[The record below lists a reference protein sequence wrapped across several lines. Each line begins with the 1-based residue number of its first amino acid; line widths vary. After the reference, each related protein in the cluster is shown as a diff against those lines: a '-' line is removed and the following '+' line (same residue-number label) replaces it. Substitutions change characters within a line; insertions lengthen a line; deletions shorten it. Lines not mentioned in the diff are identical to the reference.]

1 MMRTLET
8 PPDQTVDPLHSGIGP
23 AEVQKELEQILQS
36 QPFRT
41 SRQCRDLLRYIVE
54 HSLAGHES
62 DLRERIVGIEV
73 FGRSPDYDTAED
85 PVVRMR
91 AADVR
96 KRLAQFYQAEE
107 PRPLHIELKPGA
119 YRANFRIAALS
130 PLEVSPA
137 VSPEPAAALQV
148 RSPEQQ
154 IEQVAESLTVLRTE
168 PPPRSRSVAVR
179 WIGAALAIA
188 LLCFVAFALR
198 FWTGQTS
205 AQSRFWAPVLQ
216 RQNPVLIYTGTNV
229 AYRFTPGYLERYR
242 QEHALNRQNG
252 PEFFP
257 DLPKGAVIRS
267 DDLVAAE
274 NTFITTGDLAAS
286 VQVASLLK
294 GWTRPFVLR
303 SGSDLSMSE
312 LRNAPAVFIGGFN
325 NHWTLATTDPLPLSF
340 RDGTSIVDRANPAQ
354 RWTTSPDNHGEPTE
368 DFALISR
375 VLHSSTGGPA
385 LVVGGIGSYGTQ
397 AAAEFVCSPEK
408 MNELLRSAPAG
419 WEGKNMQA
427 LLRIHVVGYTP
438 VNIELAKTY
447 FW

>member
-1 MMRTLET
+1 MRTLET
-8 PPDQTVDPLHSGIGP
+8 QPDEIVDLPHSGTDT
-23 AEVQKELEQILQS
+23 AEIRKELEQILQS

-41 SRQCRDLLRYIVE
+41 SRQCRDLLHYIVE

-91 AADVR
+91 ATDVR
-96 KRLAQFYQAEE
+96 KRLAQFYQAEK

-119 YRANFRIAALS
+119 YRANFRIAAL
-130 PLEVSPA
+130 PQLPKG
-137 VSPEPAAALQV
+137 PAAAVPEAAGALQGQP
-148 RSPEQQ
+148 PEQQ
-154 IEQVAESLTVLRTE
+154 VEQVAVSQNTLRTE
-168 PPPRSRSVAVR
+168 PLPRAWPVVFRWVGAV
-179 WIGAALAIA
+179 IAIA
-188 LLCFVAFALR
+188 VLCFLTLALR
-198 FWTGQTS
+198 FWTNRTT

-216 RQNPVLIYTGTNV
+216 RHEPVLIYTGTNV

-242 QEHALNRQNG
+242 QEHGLNRQNG

-257 DLPKGAVIRS
+257 NLPKGAAIRS
-267 DDLVAAE
+267 DDLVAVE

-286 VQVASLLK
+286 VQIASLLK
-294 GWTRPFVLR
+294 GWTQQFVLR

-340 RDGTSIVDRANPAQ
+340 RDGTSIVVRANPAQ
-354 RWTTSPDNHGEPTE
+354 RWTIGADNHGEPTE

-385 LVVGGIGSYGTQ
+385 LVIGGIGSYGTQ
-397 AAAEFVCSPEK
+397 AGAEFISSPEK
-408 MNELLRSAPAG
+408 MNELLRSAPPG
-419 WEGKNMQA
+419 WEDKNMQA
-427 LLRIHVVGYTP
+427 VLRITVVGYTP
-438 VNIELAKTY
+438 MKVEVAKTY

>member
-1 MMRTLET
+1 MRTLET
-8 PPDQTVDPLHSGIGP
+8 QPDETVDLPHSGTDP
-23 AEVQKELEQILQS
+23 AEIRKELEQILQS
-36 QPFRT
+36 KPFRT
-41 SRQCRDLLRYIVE
+41 SRQCRDLLHYIVE
-54 HSLAGHES
+54 HSLDGHAS

-96 KRLAQFYQAEE
+96 KRLAQFYQAEK
-107 PRPLHIELKPGA
+107 PGPLHIELKPGA
-119 YRANFRIAALS
+119 YRANFRIAAL
-130 PLEVSPA
+130 PQLEVPGAA
-137 VSPEPAAALQV
+137 VSEPTDALQV
-148 RSPEQQ
+148 QPPEQK
-154 IEQVAESLTVLRTE
+154 IEQLAVSQNTLRIEPTRRARAVVARWVGAVIVI
-168 PPPRSRSVAVR
+168 VA
-179 WIGAALAIA
+179 
-188 LLCFVAFALR
+188 LCFLTLALR
-198 FWTGQTS
+198 FWTNRTT

-216 RQNPVLIYTGTNV
+216 RHEPVLIYTGTNV
-229 AYRFTPGYLERYR
+229 AYRFTPGYLEHYR
-242 QEHALNRQNG
+242 QEHGLDRQNG

-257 DLPKGAVIRS
+257 NLPKGAAIRS
-267 DDLVAAE
+267 DDLVAVE

-294 GWTRPFVLR
+294 GWTQQFVLR

-354 RWTTSPDNHGEPTE
+354 RWTIGADNHGEPTE

-385 LVVGGIGSYGTQ
+385 LVISGIGSYGTQ
-397 AAAEFVCSPEK
+397 AAAEFISSPEK
-408 MNELLRSAPAG
+408 MNELLRSAPPG
-419 WEGKNMQA
+419 WEDKNMQA
-427 LLRIHVVGYTP
+427 VLRINVVGYTP
-438 VNIELAKTY
+438 MKVEVAKTC